1 MSNKILI
8 VDDDLDFLDLFSK
21 YFRIK
26 GFSVDVVSSG
36 EEAIEKISDFEFD
49 LMILDIKLP
58 DMLGDEVVKRVRA
71 RNEDI
76 EIILITGY
84 PRLQDSIDM
93 LGFRI
98 QEILLKPVTPEE
110 MLKAVN
116 YLAPATDL
124 EG

>member
-1 MSNKILI
+1 MSRNILI
-8 VDDDLDFLDLFSK
+8 VDDDSDFLDIFSR

-26 GFSVDVVSSG
+26 GFSVDVASSG

-71 RNEDI
+71 RNEDV

-84 PRLQDSIDM
+84 PSLQDSIDM

-110 MLKAVN
+110 MLKAAH
-116 YLAPATDL
+116 YPAPATDL
-124 EG
+124 DG